1 MLPKHL
7 QIISHYLIHQRTG
20 YLNVCIY
27 DKRGPTR
34 QSSATNQ
41 RSKIPTSE
49 YFLKLNVA
57 YLQEWITHQSFRMV
71 QITYFHFFIHDLR
84 VITRYFI
91 LDLYTTFQYFTTT
104 HTSCPV
110 SPSGPGSPCFPTGP
124 LEKEDKSDHKKT
136 ARHEKILHR
145 LLNEVSTY
153 DRRLYQAHIAGC
165 NPKILCP

>member
-1 MLPKHL
+1 MDH
-7 QIISHYLIHQRTG
+7 S
-20 YLNVCIY
+20 
-27 DKRGPTR
+27 
-34 QSSATNQ
+34 
-41 RSKIPTSE
+41 
-49 YFLKLNVA
+49 
-57 YLQEWITHQSFRMV
+57 SFRMV
-71 QITYFHFFIHDLR
+71 QIMYFHFSIHDLR

-165 NPKILCP
+165 NPKILCPWITILFSEGFGCGRGLIKTWHAKTILPKCRVLTVRS